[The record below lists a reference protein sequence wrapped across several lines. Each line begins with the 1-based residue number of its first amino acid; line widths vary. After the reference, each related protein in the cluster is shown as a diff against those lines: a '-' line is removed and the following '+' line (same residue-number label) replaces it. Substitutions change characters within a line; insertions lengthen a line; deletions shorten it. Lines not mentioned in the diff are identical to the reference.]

1 MIKKVLL
8 TALIVATPLAAMAV
22 EEEIA
27 QRKAESK
34 ATIQEF
40 AGKLKGQLQAAM
52 KAGGPTN
59 AIQVCSQVA
68 PQLAAEISEQK
79 GWEVSRTSLKHRNPG
94 NAPDAWEREVLEKFE
109 ERKAAG
115 EEVKPMAFAAVVES
129 DGKQEFR
136 FMKAI
141 PTGKVCLTCHGENIA
156 PGVAAK
162 LDELYPDDMARGFK
176 LGDIRGAFS
185 IRQPM

>member
-1 MIKKVLL
+1 MKKLL
-8 TALIVATPLAAMAV
+8 ISALMVSTPLMAFAADDDM
-22 EEEIA
+22 A

-40 AGKLKGQLQAAM
+40 AGKLKGHLQAAM
-52 KAGGPTN
+52 KEGGPIN
-59 AIQVCSQVA
+59 AIQVCSQIA
-68 PQLAAEISEQK
+68 PQLARDISEQK
-79 GWEVSRTSLKHRNPG
+79 GWSVSRTSLRQRNAG
-94 NAPDAWEREVLEKFE
+94 NTPDAWEIEVLNKFE

-115 EEVKPMAFAAVVES
+115 EDVQPMAFAAVVES
-129 DGKQEFR
+129 DGKKEFR

-141 PTGKVCLTCHGENIA
+141 PTGEVCLTCHGEKIDA
-156 PGVAAK
+156 KIAAK
-162 LDELYPDDMARGFK
+162 LDELYPNDMARGYK